1 MSTLRG
7 GCPLRVRVAKGETLR
22 KAGLFLERASISP
35 PHAPPLRQ
43 RMRQIALLVN
53 LRLLLVRRFAC
64 AGPVKE
70 TTFEESRTKWAA
82 RVYSCTVV
90 VSDGGVS
97 SAVQP

>member
-7 GCPLRVRVAKGETLR
+7 GCPLRVRVAKGEILP

-43 RMRQIALLVN
+43 RMRLIALVN

-70 TTFEESRTKWAA
+70 TTLEESRTKWAA

-90 VSDGGVS
+90 VSDGEVS

>member
-7 GCPLRVRVAKGETLR
+7 GCPLRVRLAEGATLGR
-22 KAGLFLERASISP
+22 EAGLFLGRASISP
-35 PHAPPLRQ
+35 PHALPLRQ
-43 RMRQIALLVN
+43 RMRLIALVN

-70 TTFEESRTKWAA
+70 TTLEESRTKWAA